1 MKNLTLAVVMIAGF
15 TSSFTHAEDN
25 NPNTPLTFNGY
36 AETYYSYDFNKPINH
51 TKPPFI

>member
-1 MKNLTLAVVMIAGF
+1 MKKLILATTAIAAF
-15 TSSFTHAEDN
+15 TGGFTHAEDN